1 MCEFNGRKFYGFSMQ
16 NDPDLTTSAKNFEF
30 KIIVWGFYENHGE
43 KLAWLVISNQSE
55 LTSPPVKGVNRDSA
69 KRPEMLE
76 RAIQK
81 VNNHN
86 KEDLKNKSKN
96 YNNYYNNCGHT
107 REEGG
112 EYSLMPAEP
121 DVDSH
126 MTRFLNADYKRVR
139 NLSDN
144 EVEKLIGRAKNKP
157 PVSPKKCRES
167 RLPVPHAMHEC
178 HREHKDTTKTKNAL
192 LTKYKK
198 IMREEACCQTSSED
212 FDACG
217 KSTMERDY
225 ATDSVETHAYLEEYR
240 KPKPQWVEILET
252 SPKEPRV
259 EMHIRDECQLVVPP
273 CKEQFDYFS
282 MPYQNYDA
290 HSLPAMLMNEIVA
303 ENLRM
308 AGTKHMNTY
317 EESSTDNNYI
327 VEDSDLEFEYYNRP
341 MYTKYCKPRPPLK
354 DDSLTASNDE
364 GGEPHFIEVEND
376 IDCFD
381 MSYIRNASP
390 IQFTEVTEETNE
402 DAAEATELKVD
413 INVRQKSE
421 EQLKALPAPPPPP
434 PDSPTTTDSKKVTT
448 SKLQSKKRKIRS
460 GQQQQSQARTVNSA
474 SSRPGTPVSRYC
486 STTPD
491 DYSPKTKDTHSESKP
506 NTPTAHPADKDTDE
520 TAKKKGKKGR
530 SKNLIVSKSIEDL
543 KAEKVVIFNKM
554 TSTQEKI
561 IEVLDKLR
569 LNLLETNIPENAF
582 DKSRRQKNAFEFSV
596 RFSRNFLYPLKG
608 MINDLKFTPSEQF
621 TSLTSNDACARISN
635 IYTLLLQSLNTYQKQ
650 LRYFLLDH
658 VPQKLTI
665 LIEMIYTTTSACLEK
680 NIFSTQ
686 DVVIDCLQQRC
697 SKFIGFLEDMHEGR
711 LNHARQNYR
720 KLTLEKA
727 HSKYDL
733 KMFMNDLNMYEP
745 KLVPKQSPE
754 KSCSKKKSKPKKMSS
769 DVNDVAIEQSIEH
782 IKEKPAEDAISTQMQ
797 GLDDKKSSVSFWK
810 IASQTYFKGNDECSP
825 GTSGSRQPKT
835 TAEKIDK
842 QVIEV
847 LQHITKEQVRQV
859 LAPIFDSLG
868 AALGN
873 QVSW

>member
-30 KIIVWGFYENHGE
+30 KYI
-43 KLAWLVISNQSE
+43 
-55 LTSPPVKGVNRDSA
+55 
-69 KRPEMLE
+69 RPEMLE

-81 VNNHN
+81 VNSHN

-96 YNNYYNNCGHT
+96 FNYYNNYGHT

-112 EYSLMPAEP
+112 EYSLMPTEP
-121 DVDSH
+121 GVDSH
-126 MTRFLNADYKRVR
+126 MTRLLNADYKRVR

-144 EVEKLIGRAKNKP
+144 EVEKLIDRAKNNR

-167 RLPVPHAMHEC
+167 HLPVPRAMHDC
-178 HREHKDTTKTKNAL
+178 HRDHKDSTKTKNASL
-192 LTKYKK
+192 AKYKK
-198 IMREEACCQTSSED
+198 ILREEAYCQTSSED
-212 FDACG
+212 FNTCEP
-217 KSTMERDY
+217 TTEEY
-225 ATDSVETHAYLEEYR
+225 ATDSVENYAYLEEYR
-240 KPKPQWVEILET
+240 KPKPQWVEILES

-273 CKEQFDYFS
+273 REEHFDYFS
-282 MPYQNYDA
+282 MPYQSYDA
-290 HSLPAMLMNEIVA
+290 HALPAMLMNEIVA
-303 ENLRM
+303 ENLRL

-317 EESSTDNNYI
+317 EESSKDDNYI

-364 GGEPHFIEVEND
+364 GGEPHFIEIEQND
-376 IDCFD
+376 VDCFD

-402 DAAEATELKVD
+402 DATEPTELRVD

-434 PDSPTTTDSKKVTT
+434 PPPPPLPLLSDSPATDSKKGTT
-448 SKLQSKKRKIRS
+448 TKLQSKKRKVRS
-460 GQQQQSQARTVNSA
+460 SQQQQSQARTVSSA
-474 SSRPGTPVSRYC
+474 NSRPGTPVSRYC

-491 DYSPKTKDTHSESKP
+491 DYSPKTKDTHSESKS
-506 NTPTAHPADKDTDE
+506 NAATTHPIEKDNDDRI
-520 TAKKKGKKGR
+520 KKKGKKGR

-543 KAEKVVIFNKM
+543 KAEKVGIFNKM

-680 NIFSTQ
+680 NIFSTH

-745 KLVPKQSPE
+745 KLVPKQSQE
-754 KSCSKKKSKPKKMSS
+754 KPSSKRKSKPKKMPT
-769 DVNDVAIEQSIEH
+769 DVNDVVIDQSTDH

-810 IASQTYFKGNDECSP
+810 IASQTYLKANDEGSP
-825 GTSGSRQPKT
+825 GASGSRAPKAT
-835 TAEKIDK
+835 SEKIDK

-873 QVSW
+873 QTKFPKEGLEMLLKILNPSS

>member
-30 KIIVWGFYENHGE
+30 KYI
-43 KLAWLVISNQSE
+43 
-55 LTSPPVKGVNRDSA
+55 
-69 KRPEMLE
+69 RPEMLE

-96 YNNYYNNCGHT
+96 FNYYNNYGHT

-112 EYSLMPAEP
+112 EYSLMPTEP

-144 EVEKLIGRAKNKP
+144 EVEKLIGRAKNKL

-167 RLPVPHAMHEC
+167 HLPVPYATYDC
-178 HREHKDTTKTKNAL
+178 HRDQKDATKTKNAL

-198 IMREEACCQTSSED
+198 ILREEACCQTSSED
-212 FDACG
+212 FNAC
-217 KSTMERDY
+217 KPTMEEY
-225 ATDSVETHAYLEEYR
+225 ATHSVKSHAYLEEYR
-240 KPKPQWVEILET
+240 KPKPQWVEILES

-273 CKEQFDYFS
+273 REEHFDYFS

-303 ENLRM
+303 ENLRL

-317 EESSTDNNYI
+317 EESSRDENYI

-364 GGEPHFIEVEND
+364 GGEPHFIEIEQND
-376 IDCFD
+376 TDCFD

-402 DAAEATELKVD
+402 DATEPTELRVN
-413 INVRQKSE
+413 INVRQTSE

-448 SKLQSKKRKIRS
+448 SKLQSKKRKVRS

-474 SSRPGTPVSRYC
+474 NSRPGTPVSRYC

-491 DYSPKTKDTHSESKP
+491 DYSPKTKDTHSESKS
-506 NTPTAHPADKDTDE
+506 NTPTTHPTDKDNGDTI
-520 TAKKKGKKGR
+520 KKKGKKGR

-665 LIEMIYTTTSACLEK
+665 LIEMIYTTTSTCLEK

-711 LNHARQNYR
+711 LNHARQNYQ

-754 KSCSKKKSKPKKMSS
+754 KPCSKRKSKPKKMPN
-769 DVNDVAIEQSIEH
+769 DVNDVVIEQSIEH

-810 IASQTYFKGNDECSP
+810 IASQTYLKANDEGSP
-825 GTSGSRQPKT
+825 GASGSRPPKVT
-835 TAEKIDK
+835 SEKIDK